1 MITSTKYQK
10 APKEEGHPKR
20 KCYSQQM
27 QGDEVLEE
35 VDPDAGD
42 VVGVED
48 TGGLRGEAQGQ
59 AVCYIFK
66 VVSIRV
72 NQEPFLTRIFSGS
85 AFIPSEP
92 TMYPTNLSCFYANSN
107 LSLFNVILF
116 LRHFYR

>member
-42 VVGVED
+42 VVGVEQEQLEGRQATED
-48 TGGLRGEAQGQ
+48 VLREILDLVAIENPETTGRRRK
-59 AVCYIFK
+59 CWIK
-66 VVSIRV
+66 R
-72 NQEPFLTRIFSGS
+72 
-85 AFIPSEP
+85 
-92 TMYPTNLSCFYANSN
+92 
-107 LSLFNVILF
+107 
-116 LRHFYR
+116 